1 MEQMISK
8 ASLEDIKKIF
18 PPDIN
23 LEVNRDLIGI
33 VLNVAVAGR
42 MNRNGDS
49 ITKQDALKIAKNF
62 KNKYVNVEHQQDT
75 VIGTIVNY
83 GFSRFGNNELL
94 TAEEIGDEN
103 FNEPFNISIALI
115 LWGSILTEETIEFIE
130 SSADPTSDNF
140 NKISASWEIFYDDYD
155 IALGPKNVNEAKI
168 IASKEEIEE
177 YQKYLKSNGGNGKI
191 GDKFVYRVMKG
202 NSILPAGL
210 GLVEFPAA
218 EVVGLELVTNNN
230 KENENMKLNESNIK
244 ELSKMIESV
253 VIKTIE
259 EQKKS
264 KVCASMEKCPEC
276 GEESKIEEMDDDE
289 SEVSCAKCDK
299 KSMYGKWKNKN
310 NISKSSKTDVIENN
324 NQNNN
329 DSNIMKIQLKSV
341 KDLTPEVLKMEAAL
355 VQEAVNDLWA
365 SGIKEASDKWVAEK
379 GELEKK
385 VNEASESVKQK
396 DEEIKALQE
405 NFAAVEKQLK
415 DLNEKALAQEMET
428 KFNERMEGFDAEF
441 ELTSEVRQILASDI
455 KGISDEDYTK
465 YVSKMKLLLPK
476 KVVKSE
482 ASAEV
487 APKEEIKTEAA
498 PKKEELSTAS
508 ETVVSDAIKTADV
521 STSIIPNASDSGVK
535 ETLADRMKKAFS
547 IETLTK

>member
-1 MEQMISK
+1 MPKSQDQFKYKSKFNCSISKASSVEMEQMVSK

-62 KNKYVNVEHQQDT
+62 KNKYVNVEHQQDA

-94 TAEEIGDEN
+94 TAEEISNEN

-140 NKISASWEIFYDDYD
+140 NKISASWEIFYNDYD

-177 YQKYLKSNGGNGKI
+177 YQKHLKSNGGNGKI

-202 NSILPAGL
+202 DLLLPAGL
-210 GLVEFPAA
+210 GLVEFPAS
-218 EVVGLELVTNNN
+218 EVVGLELVTNNK
-230 KENENMKLNESNIK
+230 KEDKNMKLNESELEDIFTKVSDIVVSAIK
-244 ELSKMIESV
+244 DYDKQGLKVLIN
-253 VIKTIE
+253 E
-259 EQKKS
+259 E
-264 KVCASMEKCPEC
+264 
-276 GEESKIEEMDDDE
+276 
-289 SEVSCAKCDK
+289 
-299 KSMYGKWKNKN
+299 
-310 NISKSSKTDVIENN
+310 NISKSSETDVIENN

-355 VQEAVNDLWA
+355 VQEAVNDLWT

-379 GELEKK
+379 GEMEKK
-385 VNEASESVKQK
+385 FSEASELAKQK

-428 KFNERMEGFDAEF
+428 KFNERMEGFDTEF
-441 ELTSEVRQILASDI
+441 ELTGEVRQILASDI
-455 KGISDEDYTK
+455 KGISDEDYSK

-482 ASAEV
+482 ASTEAV
-487 APKEEIKTEAA
+487 TKEEIKTEST
-498 PKKEELSTAS
+498 PQKEELSTAS

-521 STSIIPNASDSGVK
+521 STSIIPNASDSGAK